1 MIIRKFTHLYMV
13 FCKYTIFMKSGFLLL
28 SLLCVQCL
36 FSQLKQ
42 KQEGWYK
49 GETKDF
55 TLYRQILEVK
65 EENSFINVQPVK
77 ICLFLQGNRYII
89 QAGTHKIEG
98 TFTVSKS
105 SKAEQKL
112 LLQSYDYGTFELMLS
127 TKKKYAVLF
136 GKGQQPSVKLNKASK
151 KESCD

>member
-1 MIIRKFTHLYMV
+1 
-13 FCKYTIFMKSGFLLL
+13 MKPVILLL
-28 SLLCVQCL
+28 FIASCQFT
-36 FSQLKQ
+36 FSQLKTRQ
-42 KQEGWYK
+42 KGWYK

-65 EENSFINVQPVK
+65 EENSFINVRSVK
-77 ICLFLQGNRYII
+77 ICLFLQGNHYII
-89 QAGTHKIEG
+89 QAGTHKTEG

-105 SKAEQKL
+105 SKTEQKL

-136 GKGQQPSVKLNKASK
+136 GKGQQPSVKLDKAGK

>member
-1 MIIRKFTHLYMV
+1 MTFYKHD
-13 FCKYTIFMKSGFLLL
+13 IFMKSGFLLL
-28 SLLCVQCL
+28 FLLCFPCL
-36 FSQLKQ
+36 FSQLKP

-65 EENSFINVQPVK
+65 EENSFINVKPVK
-77 ICLFLQGNRYII
+77 ICLFLQGDHYII
-89 QAGTHKIEG
+89 RAGIRSIEG

-112 LLQSYDYGTFELMLS
+112 LLESSDYGTFELILN

-136 GKGQQPSVKLNKASK
+136 GKGQQPSVKLDKTGK
-151 KESCD
+151 KEGCDQ